1 MKSNFDF
8 AKTEELKLRLR
19 AILRNIRYESALGFR
34 SEDSAKAR
42 GYALCELGA
51 MLIDT
56 CNGVDYAPTPKKK
69 STTHKVRKA
78 LGYVYP

>member
-1 MKSNFDF
+1 MTSNFDF

-19 AILRNIRYESALGFR
+19 AILSDIKYESRGFR
-34 SEDSAKAR
+34 DEESARAAGR
-42 GYALCELGA
+42 ALCELGA

-56 CNGVDYAPTPKKK
+56 CNGIDYALTPQKR

-78 LGYVYP
+78 LG